1 MSFGPCCVADVFA
14 YYEDNGITKSALLSM
29 TSVVNEP
36 DEDLSARITATFW
49 QECSSKILHLT
60 HNEDDLAAV
69 QDLMTKLRTIKQS
82 AKLRFKTTLRP
93 VIRQDTRWGS
103 TF

>member
-1 MSFGPCCVADVFA
+1 MQV
-14 YYEDNGITKSALLSM
+14 LLAGCASHRLNRA
-29 TSVVNEP
+29 V
-36 DEDLSARITATFW
+36 
-49 QECSSKILHLT
+49 QQHLT

-103 TF
+103 NF